1 MMLPSEKIELA
12 IYKAVN
18 RGPGP
23 VTFLTTMPMLSHI
36 TGEDDHAS
44 IADRLKALE
53 ADSRILLTKWS
64 GGQRWPRGDSPDA
77 TFFYTGEFGVEI
89 IPQGRKY
96 FEELEQIAKRGV
108 GFGKKSARE
117 KSPSRSH
124 AKSNAPVG
132 PLVLISHSSK
142 DRELAT
148 ALIDLLKAGIG
159 LLADQIRCSSVD
171 GHRLPVG
178 VDTASKLREEVNAA
192 AVVIGLITPSSL
204 SSHYVM
210 FELGARW
217 GANLFVA
224 PLLAGVEAGTLSGP
238 LSLLNALAANNELQ
252 LHQLLVDIGSQLGL
266 RVQSPAAYLRNVS
279 AVRALADAIPTTA
292 VVSPVRVTPIK
303 EKLKVTIS
311 AEGTPPAQ
319 VLRVV
324 ANRAVEV
331 SRVEYMTTSEA
342 TIAIDDV
349 SAQGG
354 ELDIPI
360 NYGCV
365 SQLWNTPRPDRNHS
379 DHSDPARIGVTVSAD
394 GDTNQHIVPVQM
406 VAMFQNNTGLRKIV
420 GSKTFYG
427 S

>member
-1 MMLPSEKIELA
+1 
-12 IYKAVN
+12 
-18 RGPGP
+18 
-23 VTFLTTMPMLSHI
+23 
-36 TGEDDHAS
+36 
-44 IADRLKALE
+44 
-53 ADSRILLTKWS
+53 
-64 GGQRWPRGDSPDA
+64 
-77 TFFYTGEFGVEI
+77 
-89 IPQGRKY
+89 
-96 FEELEQIAKRGV
+96 
-108 GFGKKSARE
+108 
-117 KSPSRSH
+117 
-124 AKSNAPVG
+124 
-132 PLVLISHSSK
+132 
-142 DRELAT
+142 
-148 ALIDLLKAGIG
+148 
-159 LLADQIRCSSVD
+159 
-171 GHRLPVG
+171 
-178 VDTASKLREEVNAA
+178 
-192 AVVIGLITPSSL
+192 
-204 SSHYVM
+204 M

-238 LSLLNALAANNELQ
+238 LSLLNALAANNEPQ

-379 DHSDPARIGVTVSAD
+379 DHSGPARIGVTVSAD